1 MGTGRIGL
9 RFQGQNRSKKE
20 KNEKWKTANRW
31 FHFVLHS
38 RTRGSLKVGLSMKC
52 IARAANF
59 AGLLAWRVNLA
70 RLTGLC
76 AAFPRL
82 RLAFWTLT
90 GPTKRFI
97 AVTCAVSIPPYSRAS
112 ATAFLLFFPL
122 DFRGRNKRNLI
133 RLPVF
138 PSTKFSVIVRGAK
151 PASG

>member
-9 RFQGQNRSKKE
+9 RSQGQNRSKKE

-59 AGLLAWRVNLA
+59 AGLLAWRANLA
-70 RLTGLC
+70 RLAGPC

-82 RLAFWTLT
+82 RLGFRPN
-90 GPTKRFI
+90 GPTNRFI
-97 AVTCAVSIPPYSRAS
+97 AVTSAVSIPPDSPAS
-112 ATAFLLFFPL
+112 AT
-122 DFRGRNKRNLI
+122 
-133 RLPVF
+133 
-138 PSTKFSVIVRGAK
+138 
-151 PASG
+151 